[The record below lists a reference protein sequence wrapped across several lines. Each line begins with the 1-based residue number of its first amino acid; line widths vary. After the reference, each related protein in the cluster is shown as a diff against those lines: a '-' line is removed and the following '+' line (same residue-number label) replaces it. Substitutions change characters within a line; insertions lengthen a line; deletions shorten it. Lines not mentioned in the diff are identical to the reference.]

1 MVSFDITSLLT
12 LNIIKDYVNNDDQF
26 NRKTVTYMENFFH
39 HIISLHQN
47 FEFIIEEESKGR
59 LAFLDTLLKRNNGYG
74 IGMHWYV
81 GTLRTLYNTYTTA
94 FTTKNATRKDFSSL
108 FNITYSIIT
117 NKTLE

>member
-26 NRKTVTYMENFFH
+26 NRKTVTYMKNFFH
-39 HIISLHQN
+39 HIINLHQN
-47 FEFIIEEESKGR
+47 IEFIIEEESKGR

-81 GTLRTLYNTYTTA
+81 GTLRTLVQYLYYS
-94 FTTKNATRKDFSSL
+94 FHYQKCYQERL
-108 FNITYSIIT
+108 FLIV
-117 NKTLE
+117 